1 MDPIHIHVCLAHS
14 PSRAHALFTKL
25 VNFKLKSI
33 NQHTL
38 FSDKIA
44 DSPFNR
50 AHRELFAVLLSSLCW
65 IVCMLQWLVIVFN
78 EKKILSRTRIAS
90 LCQHAHVIITC
101 FLLLQVQCVFLCIL
115 IFFGERGNVFLFCVS
130 SSSAKLTNIRPRR
143 VQFYPNH
150 FELIVCRKSKINQL
164 LILFLCAAK
173 WSPLSEFSLFR
184 PFLNWFFAETPSFFA
199 FVKKNFA
206 ITVFSCNVFSSEFRL
221 RVREKIRKVETL
233 FT

>member
-78 EKKILSRTRIAS
+78 EKKNIISYTHRISLPTCSCYYYMLFATASSMCFSVYSHFFWWAWKRVFVLCFIVECKTNKHSPTSCAILSKPLRTHCLPQIKNKSA
-90 LCQHAHVIITC
+90 ID
-101 FLLLQVQCVFLCIL
+101 F
-115 IFFGERGNVFLFCVS
+115 IFVALRNEVHC
-130 SSSAKLTNIRPRR
+130 
-143 VQFYPNH
+143 
-150 FELIVCRKSKINQL
+150 
-164 LILFLCAAK
+164 
-173 WSPLSEFSLFR
+173 
-184 PFLNWFFAETPSFFA
+184 PSFHYFD
-199 FVKKNFA
+199 
-206 ITVFSCNVFSSEFRL
+206 
-221 RVREKIRKVETL
+221 L
-233 FT
+233 F